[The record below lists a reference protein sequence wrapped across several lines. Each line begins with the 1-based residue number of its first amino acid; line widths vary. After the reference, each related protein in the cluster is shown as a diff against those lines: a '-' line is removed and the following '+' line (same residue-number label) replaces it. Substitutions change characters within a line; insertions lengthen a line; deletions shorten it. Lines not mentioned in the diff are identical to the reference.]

1 MDERIEVVR
10 RAAQWLNRIAGWGNE
25 EEPETVLQPM
35 RDSAVLLDLLEEL
48 TASRAS
54 WRNAPDA
61 PGAWEGAPEGK
72 EAWPVDVL
80 VSLGVLCVAFYLG
93 SGMYLVTCLIDG
105 ALPLCSRM
113 GYVHGVVRLARLPEL
128 PADGDEAA
136 MAAWAA
142 RALSAADWLK
152 TAVMVA
158 EALPPGA
165 VFLARGGR
173 TWR

>member
-1 MDERIEVVR
+1 MVR

-80 VSLGVLCVAFYLG
+80 VSLGVLCVTMEHPSRRTRRVVPVRRWVELHPG
-93 SGMYLVTCLIDG
+93 WMYRPRVK
-105 ALPLCSRM
+105 
-113 GYVHGVVRLARLPEL
+113 VVVP
-128 PADGDEAA
+128 
-136 MAAWAA
+136 
-142 RALSAADWLK
+142 AADR
-152 TAVMVA
+152 
-158 EALPPGA
+158 
-165 VFLARGGR
+165 RGE
-173 TWR
+173 